1 MDTKKH
7 AIIID
12 LLSVL
17 TLGIPG
23 IHFFLFKYL
32 FVRKTIFTYGSLK
45 ALHAED
51 GWRGFMIIEDI
62 EPYMLCFFIISA
74 IICLIV
80 SYFVFRNHEG
90 KASRAI
96 ALLPIAAIIIML
108 FLQYIT
114 EPGWVAELVDYR
126 SV

>member
-90 KASRAI
+90 KSIAGHCIVADCSNNNNAISSIYNRTRMGSRI
-96 ALLPIAAIIIML
+96 
-108 FLQYIT
+108 
-114 EPGWVAELVDYR
+114 
-126 SV
+126 S